1 MASSMETQK
10 AITAQ
15 AIVDYATLAQERKL
29 SVGTDQI
36 VPRKTVV
43 YETLVDPTVIK
54 VAGERIKRQLFTKFG
69 FWKSNSTPIE
79 LFSMETYYE
88 PFIVISGRYFIDYY
102 RLCDYTINIDNQVNE
117 VILLNQKF
125 YPEKEQNAGPR
136 IRLEGEE
143 RLAYEKKAFYML
155 AENGQ
160 EANIETLPSAPSEK
174 SPQETIA
181 KYGIKEIE
189 SQTDVDFVR
198 KRLVSR
204 PQNLSRIVSE
214 VFEISERVVIYA
226 PRFKLTYVN
235 ALTFQKKL
243 VTFDGVT
250 GKRIREEKLHSR
262 LTQPLKHI
270 AGWLNKIIEKIELPF
285 YQEHKQFRIS

>member
-1 MASSMETQK
+1 MASTMETGK
-10 AITAQ
+10 AITAD
-15 AIVDYATLAQERKL
+15 AIVDYAMLAQEHKL
-29 SVGTDQI
+29 SNGTDQV

-69 FWKSNSTPIE
+69 FWKSNSLPIE
-79 LFSMETYYE
+79 LFSMETYFE

-102 RLCDYTINIDNQVNE
+102 RLCDYTIDIDSQVNE

-125 YPEKEQNAGPR
+125 YPEKGQSSASR
-136 IRLEGEE
+136 IRIEGEE
-143 RLAYEKKAFYML
+143 RLAFEKKAFFML

-174 SPQETIA
+174 NPEETIA

-198 KRLVSR
+198 KRLVNR

-235 ALTFQKKL
+235 AVNYQRKS

-250 GKRIREEKLHSR
+250 GKRIREENLHSR
-262 LTQPLKHI
+262 LAQPLKLLMGSLNRI
-270 AGWLNKIIEKIELPF
+270 AGKIKLPF
-285 YQEHKQFRIS
+285 YQNHKDSKIS

>member
-1 MASSMETQK
+1 MTINVEKGS

-15 AIVDYATLAQERKL
+15 ALVDYAALAQEHKL
-29 SVGTDQI
+29 SSGTDQI

-54 VAGERIKRQLFTKFG
+54 VAGERIKKQLFTRFG
-69 FWKSNSTPIE
+69 FWRSNSSILE

-102 RLCDYTINIDNQVNE
+102 RLCDYTISIDSQVNE

-125 YPEKEQNAGPR
+125 YPRKEQNSASH

-143 RLAYEKKAFYML
+143 RLAFEKKAFYML

-160 EANIETLPSAPSEK
+160 EANIENLPSAPSEK
-174 SPQETIA
+174 DPKETIA

-198 KRLVSR
+198 QRLVAR
-204 PQNLSRIVSE
+204 PRDLSRIVSE
-214 VFEISERVVIYA
+214 IFEISERVVIYT
-226 PRFKLTYVN
+226 PRFKLTYVDAMN
-235 ALTFQKKL
+235 YQKKS

-250 GKRIREEKLHSR
+250 GKRIREENLQSR
-262 LTQPLKHI
+262 FVQQLKRLWGCI
-270 AGWLNKIIEKIELPF
+270 GEIVNKITLPF
-285 YQEHKQFRIS
+285 YQEHRETRIP

>member
-1 MASSMETQK
+1 MASCMETGN
-10 AITAQ
+10 AVTAQ
-15 AIVDYATLAQERKL
+15 AIVDYASLAQERKL
-29 SVGTDQI
+29 SDSTDQI

-69 FWKSNSTPIE
+69 FWKSKSSPIE

-88 PFIVISGRYFIDYY
+88 PFIVINGRYFIDYY
-102 RLCDYTINIDNQVNE
+102 RLCDYTISIDSRVNE

-125 YPEKEQNAGPR
+125 YPEKEQNSGSR
-136 IRLEGEE
+136 IRIDGEE
-143 RLAYEKKAFYML
+143 RLAFENKAFFML

-174 SPQETIA
+174 NPEETIA

-214 VFEISERVVIYA
+214 IFEISERVVIYA
-226 PRFKLTYVN
+226 PRFKLIYVN
-235 ALTFQKKL
+235 AITYQKKS

-250 GKRIREEKLHSR
+250 GKRIREENLHSR
-262 LTQPLKHI
+262 LTQPLKLLL
-270 AGWLNKIIEKIELPF
+270 GSLNKIASKIKLPF
-285 YQEHKQFRIS
+285 YQERKESKIS